1 MHNALENGEFSLH
14 YQPKLDFK
22 TGRITSMEGLL
33 RWNNPKIGAV
43 SPVDFI
49 PVAEHTGLISE
60 IGRWVIK
67 TGCAQA
73 RKWAEAG
80 YADVGVALNLSPLQ
94 FREKDLFEQIAK
106 SLEATAVPPSM
117 LEIEVTESVVMENF
131 NEAIDTIKRLAAA
144 GVHIAI
150 DDFGTGYSSLAYLKH
165 LPVNTLSR
173 CSHRDRRLRNGLLL
187 ACILETP
194 AGEYAQATVVLGQAR
209 RPVIDRSF
217 LSDTVPDEQD
227 KLIITAIIAMA
238 HSMQLSVVAEGVE
251 TEAQRAFLKEL
262 ECDEMQGYLFCK
274 PIPADDT
281 LEILQRHNDRSA
293 EVLRTAK
300 IA

>member
-165 LPVNTLSR
+165 LPVNTLK
-173 CSHRDRRLRNGLLL
+173 
-187 ACILETP
+187 
-194 AGEYAQATVVLGQAR
+194 
-209 RPVIDRSF
+209 IDRSF